1 MTSYI
6 IKRLL
11 ALVPV
16 IIGVALVVF
25 LIIHLIPGDPAQTM
39 LGERATVEA
48 IEQLR
53 ESMGLNEPLYIQF
66 ISFFKGLLSGD
77 LGRSVMSNNPVLNEI
92 SVRFPATLELSFC
105 AMIFAV
111 GVGIPA
117 GIFAATHQNSF
128 FDNASMLIA
137 LIGVSMPIFWLG
149 LMLIWLF
156 AVILG
161 WLPPSS
167 RLSVGVELDY
177 ITNIL
182 LVDSI
187 IQLNWNAFKNVFSH
201 LILPSVALGT
211 IPLAIIARMTRSSML
226 EVLKQDYIRT
236 AYSKGLQDRMVVYKH
251 ALKNAFIPIITVV
264 GLQFGVLLGGAVLT
278 ETIFSWPGLGKYLVD
293 AIYSRDFP
301 VVQGGILFFA
311 IAFVIVN
318 LLVDISYAAIDPRI
332 EYK

>member
-1 MTSYI
+1 MTNYI
-6 IKRLL
+6 IKRIL
-11 ALVPV
+11 ALIPV

-39 LGERATVEA
+39 LGERATAES
-48 IEQLR
+48 IERLR
-53 ESMGLNEPLYIQF
+53 ESMGLNQPLYIQF
-66 ISFFKGLLSGD
+66 INFFRGLLKGD
-77 LGRSVMSNNPVLNEI
+77 LGRSIMSNNPVMGEI
-92 SVRFPATLELSFC
+92 TVRFPATLELSFF

-111 GVGIPA
+111 VVGIPA
-117 GIFAATHQNSF
+117 GIFAATHQNSL
-128 FDNASMLIA
+128 FDNFSMLVA

-167 RLSVGVELDY
+167 RLSVGIEMNY

-182 LVDSI
+182 IIDSI
-187 IQLNWNAFKNVFSH
+187 IQLNWAAFKDVLSH
-201 LILPSVALGT
+201 LALPAIALGT
-211 IPLAIIARMTRSSML
+211 IPMAIIARMTRSSML
-226 EVLKQDYIRT
+226 EVLKKDYIRT
-236 AYSKGLQDRMVVYKH
+236 AYAKGLQDRIVVYKH

-293 AIYSRDFP
+293 AIYARDFP

-311 IAFVIVN
+311 ITFVFVN

-332 EYK
+332 EYN